1 MILGGTGEAI
11 ENAEYPLTTEELV
24 DHCGDRELE
33 TQNGTVSVC
42 DVLERGGSETYTN
55 SEEAR
60 FALLAALPKEAVG
73 RPGYSDRD
81 PVAPDSPYGPEQVS
95 F

>member
-1 MILGGTGEAI
+1 MRLDGTREVI
-11 ENAEYPLTTEELV
+11 EDAEYPLTTEELV
-24 DHCGDRELE
+24 EHCGDRELE
-33 TQNGTVSVC
+33 LQDGTVTVC
-42 DVLERGGSETYTN
+42 DVLERGAPETYEN

-60 FALLAALPKEAVG
+60 FALFSALPKEAVG

-81 PVAPDSPYGPEQVS
+81 PVDPDSPYGPEQVS